1 MLYLKMLV
9 FFLPFRNKQATT
21 KKKDVKRVRKE
32 VKRCREKLNIYVEH
46 AKGNPQWHINTRLSI
61 KKKRACIKQATPTK
75 RNRGEN
81 RFSSFA
87 KPKHKNSAR
96 VLLLLLRSTER
107 RLRQNEWRKRKRTS
121 SVKLIDIKSKH
132 SLRNLFIFEQLST
145 GVGSWIRTTRKIPLA
160 PSP

>member
-1 MLYLKMLV
+1 MSRKAQHMCRACKWKPAVAHKYASL
-9 FFLPFRNKQATT
+9 FLS
-21 KKKDVKRVRKE
+21 KK
-32 VKRCREKLNIYVEH
+32 
-46 AKGNPQWHINTRLSI
+46 

-75 RNRGEN
+75 KNRGEN

-121 SVKLIDIKSKH
+121 SVKPIDIKSEH
-132 SLRNLFIFEQLST
+132 SLRNFFIFEQLST
-145 GVGSWIRTTRKIPLA
+145 GVGSWIRTTRKISLA